1 MNPAYAYIYD
11 DFLVDRR
18 YQDILAAL
26 ETRLASLGLSGR
38 IGRLALF
45 RSARELV
52 EGFVDQGVQNIVIVG
67 NDITLNKV
75 MWFLPDLPVV
85 VGYIPIAEPAHMAAL
100 LGIPVGLGA
109 CDVLGARLI
118 ETLDMGKLGDRY
130 FLTEAVFENT
140 TASLQVNKNYKLS
153 LIKGGNII
161 FRNLG
166 GVTKDG
172 YAMADARDGK
182 LEVLIQPHYEKN
194 LKTKILDRIKSNK
207 DNETRMFFENGE
219 IVSKQPVEARAD
231 MFAVSG
237 FEFKVSVIP
246 NKLRMIVGRARRF
259 DALR

>member
-52 EGFVDQGVQNIVIVG
+52 EEFVNQGVQNIVIVG
-67 NDITLNKV
+67 NDTTLNKL
-75 MWFLPDLPVV
+75 MWFLPDLPIV
-85 VGYIPIAEPAHMAAL
+85 VGYIPVAEPGHMGAL
-100 LGIPVGLGA
+100 LGIPVGLNA
-109 CDVLGARLI
+109 CEVLGARLI
-118 ETLDMGKLGDRY
+118 ETMDMGKLGDRY

-140 TASLQVNKNYKLS
+140 TASLQVNENYKLS
-153 LIKGGNII
+153 LSKGGNII

-166 GVTKDG
+166 GITKDG

-182 LEVLIQPHYEKN
+182 LEVLMQPHDEKN
-194 LKTKILDRIKSNK
+194 LKTKILDRIKSVKN
-207 DNETRMFFENGE
+207 NQTRMFFEKGE
-219 IVSKQPVEARAD
+219 IVSAQPMEAKAD

-237 FEFKVSVIP
+237 FRFDISVIP
-246 NKLRMIVGRARRF
+246 RKLRMIVGRARRF